1 MLQYTEN
8 HGVLKLKELGL
19 DGQKART
26 LLELYV
32 QQLWPEDAGRVQNS
46 GLYADFTAALY
57 DGKRLLIGTFLDDY
71 PRAHGTLVEIDVQT
85 GEWRRNDA
93 PAQAMQ
99 QQNGA
104 VFYHLVGGW
113 GEYLL
118 VMDGYDRRHVLK
130 ADGSVDQMLTSK
142 TYLNGKV
149 FSEWYT
155 VPSGLYAI
163 QDPSDTLYRYNV
175 EKKQMEPMG
184 AIAGAESAGYRS
196 LTGDVLGNVIV
207 RENLTEAQD
216 MAAYWFIPQRP
227 GEISRLTL
235 QSDLYTSFYGYNI
248 VMPLQTRA
256 LVGSDTLLVSLRS
269 EETSRFSMDRYG
281 RINDKRLYAT
291 QYALI
296 TKEDYLNGVPNY
308 RLIEST

>member
-1 MLQYTEN
+1 
-8 HGVLKLKELGL
+8 
-19 DGQKART
+19 
-26 LLELYV
+26 
-32 QQLWPEDAGRVQNS
+32 
-46 GLYADFTAALY
+46 
-57 DGKRLLIGTFLDDY
+57 
-71 PRAHGTLVEIDVQT
+71 
-85 GEWRRNDA
+85 
-93 PAQAMQ
+93 
-99 QQNGA
+99 
-104 VFYHLVGGW
+104 
-113 GEYLL
+113 
-118 VMDGYDRRHVLK
+118 MDGYERRHVLK

-149 FSEWYT
+149 FSEWCT

-207 RENLTEAQD
+207 QENLTEAQD
-216 MAAYWFIPQRP
+216 MAAYWFIPQQP
-227 GEISRLTL
+227 GEIGRLTL
-235 QSDLYTSFYGYNI
+235 QSDLYTSYGRNM

-308 RLIEST
+308 RLIENT

>member
-1 MLQYTEN
+1 
-8 HGVLKLKELGL
+8 
-19 DGQKART
+19 
-26 LLELYV
+26 
-32 QQLWPEDAGRVQNS
+32 
-46 GLYADFTAALY
+46 
-57 DGKRLLIGTFLDDY
+57 
-71 PRAHGTLVEIDVQT
+71 
-85 GEWRRNDA
+85 
-93 PAQAMQ
+93 
-99 QQNGA
+99 
-104 VFYHLVGGW
+104 
-113 GEYLL
+113 
-118 VMDGYDRRHVLK
+118 
-130 ADGSVDQMLTSK
+130 
-142 TYLNGKV
+142 
-149 FSEWYT
+149 
-155 VPSGLYAI
+155 
-163 QDPSDTLYRYNV
+163 
-175 EKKQMEPMG
+175 MG

-216 MAAYWFIPQRP
+216 MAAYWFIPQQP

-248 VMPLQTRA
+248 VMPLKTRA

-308 RLIEST
+308 RLIENT

>member
-1 MLQYTEN
+1 
-8 HGVLKLKELGL
+8 
-19 DGQKART
+19 
-26 LLELYV
+26 
-32 QQLWPEDAGRVQNS
+32 
-46 GLYADFTAALY
+46 
-57 DGKRLLIGTFLDDY
+57 
-71 PRAHGTLVEIDVQT
+71 
-85 GEWRRNDA
+85 
-93 PAQAMQ
+93 
-99 QQNGA
+99 
-104 VFYHLVGGW
+104 
-113 GEYLL
+113 
-118 VMDGYDRRHVLK
+118 MDEYDRRHVLK

-216 MAAYWFIPQRP
+216 MAAYWFIPQQP

-235 QSDLYTSFYGYNI
+235 QSDLYTSYGRNK

-308 RLIEST
+308 RLIENT

>member
-1 MLQYTEN
+1 
-8 HGVLKLKELGL
+8 
-19 DGQKART
+19 
-26 LLELYV
+26 
-32 QQLWPEDAGRVQNS
+32 
-46 GLYADFTAALY
+46 
-57 DGKRLLIGTFLDDY
+57 
-71 PRAHGTLVEIDVQT
+71 
-85 GEWRRNDA
+85 
-93 PAQAMQ
+93 
-99 QQNGA
+99 
-104 VFYHLVGGW
+104 
-113 GEYLL
+113 
-118 VMDGYDRRHVLK
+118 MDGYDRRHVLK

-216 MAAYWFIPQRP
+216 MAAYWFIPQQP

-235 QSDLYTSFYGYNI
+235 QSDLYTSYYGRNI